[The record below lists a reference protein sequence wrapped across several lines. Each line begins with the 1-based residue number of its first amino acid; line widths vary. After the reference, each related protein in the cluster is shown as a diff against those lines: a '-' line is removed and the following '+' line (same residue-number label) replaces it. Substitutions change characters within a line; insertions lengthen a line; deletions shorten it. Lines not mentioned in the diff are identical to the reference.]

1 MDSIYNFSF
10 QLLSSYLFGS
20 GIMGSE
26 SNAIEN
32 TPTITANHTET
43 QEDTSF
49 EKVIFET
56 QLNSIEDTI
65 SRYDELTSKGRWEGR
80 LTKDTFDELEKQL
93 STCSQKDA
101 PQFRLRLSNL
111 YKKFESLNT
120 FKEGGLT
127 TLITDIQIYIFSFCA
142 VQDIGR
148 LISVS
153 KNICLLANTDSIW
166 KSLCQKEEPSITKDL
181 KITWKQC
188 YEKEIDLREY
198 EKGSQIFV
206 KNLRDKTM
214 CVTINL
220 QSEKTNGLHLKKII
234 KKRNKD
240 LTCNLS
246 DMRIIMSGKELTD
259 SQTLKPLKLQEIA
272 CLHLITPE

>member
-1 MDSIYNFSF
+1 M
-10 QLLSSYLFGS
+10 
-20 GIMGSE
+20 
-26 SNAIEN
+26 
-32 TPTITANHTET
+32 
-43 QEDTSF
+43 
-49 EKVIFET
+49 
-56 QLNSIEDTI
+56 
-65 SRYDELTSKGRWEGR
+65 
-80 LTKDTFDELEKQL
+80 
-93 STCSQKDA
+93 
-101 PQFRLRLSNL
+101 
-111 YKKFESLNT
+111 
-120 FKEGGLT
+120 
-127 TLITDIQIYIFSFCA
+127 
-142 VQDIGR
+142 
-148 LISVS
+148 
-153 KNICLLANTDSIW
+153 
-166 KSLCQKEEPSITKDL
+166 
-181 KITWKQC
+181 
-188 YEKEIDLREY
+188 REY